1 MSTRSWNSGVTLLG
15 PLQNFLQSKN
25 NSGRLRLIWIL
36 WIHLMYRGGRQ
47 EAAES
52 ERRKTGKDFCI
63 LSGRKYSDVPQ
74 QQQWT
79 ADCRSSDWTQLCFLP
94 VIDFFF
100 QLKLSNLH
108 PAPWVI
114 WLLPKPHPSFSHC
127 SNNLKPRA
135 DFTAVTLENLFVE
148 F

>member
-1 MSTRSWNSGVTLLG
+1 MHMSGSSAATVENIPVEIDSRQQIIRHVGKKLKER
-15 PLQNFLQSKN
+15 QNFLQSKN

-79 ADCRSSDWTQLCFLP
+79 ADCRRSKWSQLCFLP

-100 QLKLSNLH
+100 QPKLSNLH
-108 PAPWVI
+108 PAPLSDLI
-114 WLLPKPHPSFSHC
+114 SAKATSKFQPLQ
-127 SNNLKPRA
+127 
-135 DFTAVTLENLFVE
+135 
-148 F
+148 